1 MSILSIYIKCLVHLH
16 LLQISKKY
24 KIMDNGMDNTEDV
37 ESEDD
42 FDYYYNSDPYDYDDN
57 ESPEVNE
64 GTDKD
69 EESNIELEEEKEI
82 EFARKNYAK
91 AVDGMQVALETEAK
105 AKVELSRIKKKLE
118 ADVLDLSHLEHANA
132 SNTEAQKNIK
142 QAKRAM
148 CDTARMAN
156 ELRCEQDAAMTLERD
171 NKLLEAQCKDVQIR
185 CDEAEQNAL
194 KGGKKAITTMESRI
208 RELESELNAENRRFT
223 DAQNNLR
230 KTERHVK
237 ELTYTQEEDKKNHER
252 MQGMSDNLQASLSV
266 EARARSTS
274 AAP

>member
-1 MSILSIYIKCLVHLH
+1 
-16 LLQISKKY
+16 
-24 KIMDNGMDNTEDV
+24 MDNTEDV

-132 SNTEAQKNIK
+132 SNTEALFFLMRDSSIL
-142 QAKRAM
+142 ALVSVSRATCM
-148 CDTARMAN
+148 PSMA
-156 ELRCEQDAAMTLERD
+156 LA
-171 NKLLEAQCKDVQIR
+171 
-185 CDEAEQNAL
+185 
-194 KGGKKAITTMESRI
+194 
-208 RELESELNAENRRFT
+208 
-223 DAQNNLR
+223 
-230 KTERHVK
+230 
-237 ELTYTQEEDKKNHER
+237 
-252 MQGMSDNLQASLSV
+252 
-266 EARARSTS
+266 
-274 AAP
+274 